1 MQDREE
7 RLRRG
12 VAAFALFR
20 TQRGIDRALRAG
32 GLEPQIDEFWRSE
45 RTETWTVARETL
57 EALLELGV
65 DVCSYDCPEYPAAL
79 RSSPTPLP
87 LFFLLGGCR
96 GLEEPAVGMC
106 GSRSA
111 SAEALE
117 AARTC
122 GMEVARHGLCVVSG
136 YARGVD
142 TETHLGALKAG
153 GSTTVVLAEGILHFR
168 PKRVFRDLNFSSDR
182 LTVVSQ
188 FAPWQRWH
196 VGAAM
201 TRNAT
206 IASLGRA
213 LVVVEA
219 GETGGTLNAARQA
232 LAMRRPVLA
241 LEFGTRMTP
250 PGNLTLFEEGAIPIR
265 NRNQLIRV
273 LKHIHETPRDEAL
286 VADQLVLL

>member
-1 MQDREE
+1 
-7 RLRRG
+7 
-12 VAAFALFR
+12 
-20 TQRGIDRALRAG
+20 
-32 GLEPQIDEFWRSE
+32 
-45 RTETWTVARETL
+45 
-57 EALLELGV
+57 
-65 DVCSYDCPEYPAAL
+65 
-79 RSSPTPLP
+79 
-87 LFFLLGGCR
+87 
-96 GLEEPAVGMC
+96 
-106 GSRSA
+106 
-111 SAEALE
+111 
-117 AARTC
+117 
-122 GMEVARHGLCVVSG
+122 MEVARHGLCVVSG